1 MRSFD
6 EEAPHSTA
14 RKEFVNLSDSELD
27 QTFDLTALRS
37 EVYGLIHNEGNKPWI
52 IKERELLDAN
62 SDTRAEWIFATRLL
76 ASYGTSIPQVEHLLK
91 SVPPPLILQMLSK
104 KRTNLINQFAGTETG
119 QHWMMCMKEQDGW
132 KYVAQYAYG
141 ANSRLESSLLD
152 KFMLALDQI
161 AIIHDIIK
169 GRGKKYGF
177 DLNIVSTKSINATK
191 QYCKHP
197 ENAHLIL
204 QLLHKR
210 IDGQETPKRS
220 SRPIRAALASGA
232 FCERPSYT
240 WFDNEFGNSCKNDS
254 SSYYSYTDMEKNNPY
269 EDKLYDEILNEFK
282 TIS

>member
-104 KRTNLINQFAGTETG
+104 KRTNLINQFAGTEAG

-141 ANSRLESSLLD
+141 ANSRQESSLLE

-269 EDKLYDEILNEFK
+269 EDNLYNEILNEFK

>member
-14 RKEFVNLSDSELD
+14 RKEFVNLSDSELN
-27 QTFDLTALRS
+27 QTFDLTAIRS

-91 SVPPPLILQMLSK
+91 TVPPPLILQMLSK
-104 KRTNLINQFAGTETG
+104 KRADLINQFAGTEAG

-141 ANSRLESSLLD
+141 ASGIQDSGLLD
-152 KFMLALDQI
+152 RFMLMLDQI
-161 AIIHDIIK
+161 AIIHDVIN
-169 GRGKKYGF
+169 GRGRKYGF
-177 DLNIVSTKSINATK
+177 DLDIVSTESINATK

-210 IDGQETPKRS
+210 IDGQDTPKRS

-254 SSYYSYTDMEKNNPY
+254 SSYYSYTDMEKSNPY
-269 EDKLYDEILNEFK
+269 EDNLYDEILNEFK
-282 TIS
+282 TIK

>member
-14 RKEFVNLSDSELD
+14 RKEFVNLSDSELN

-37 EVYGLIHNEGNKPWI
+37 EVYGLIHNEGSKPWI
-52 IKERELLDAN
+52 VKERELLDAN

-76 ASYGTSIPQVEHLLK
+76 ASYGTAIPQVEHLLK

-104 KRTNLINQFAGTETG
+104 KRTNLINLFAGTETG
-119 QHWMMCMKEQDGW
+119 QHWMMCMKEQNGW
-132 KYVAQYAYG
+132 KYVAHYAYG

-152 KFMLALDQI
+152 KFMVALDQI

-169 GRGKKYGF
+169 GRGRKYGF

-210 IDGQETPKRS
+210 IDGQDTPKRS
-220 SRPIRAALASGA
+220 SRAIRAALESGA

-254 SSYYSYTDMEKNNPY
+254 SSYYSYTDMEKSNPY
-269 EDKLYDEILNEFK
+269 EDNLYDEILNEFK

>member
-37 EVYGLIHNEGNKPWI
+37 EVYGLIHNEGTKPWI
-52 IKERELLDAN
+52 VKERELLDAN

-76 ASYGTSIPQVEHLLK
+76 ASYGTAIPQVEHLLK
-91 SVPPPLILQMLSK
+91 SVPPPLKLQMLSK
-104 KRTNLINQFAGTETG
+104 KRTNLINLFAGTETG
-119 QHWMMCMKEQDGW
+119 QHWMMCMKEQNGW

-169 GRGKKYGF
+169 GRGRKYGF

-197 ENAHLIL
+197 EKAHLIL

-210 IDGQETPKRS
+210 IDGQDTPKRS
-220 SRPIRAALASGA
+220 SRPIRAALESGA

-240 WFDNEFGNSCKNDS
+240 WFDNEFGSSCKNDS
-254 SSYYSYTDMEKNNPY
+254 SSYYSYTDMEKSNPY
-269 EDKLYDEILNEFK
+269 EDNLYDEILNEFK
-282 TIS
+282 TI